1 MKTKTFLIPRVV
13 QVPTGVTQNA
23 LQKWIALLKTLDF
36 LFLAARFFCLPF
48 WDPFLGGQRFSR
60 TSDCAVLSSCFSV
73 SSASRSLG
81 AFWQERFWRAGAGS
95 SGASR
100 FDERE
105 QFAGE
110 AVLSE
115 LPDHHVEEQR
125 ALGGRWQFSGGQQVA
140 GAGGVARCARDS
152 RVDEREHFACE
163 AVSSGGSRSSTGAGC
178 VALLDRDSLAVPID
192 LPGQDH
198 VAGCAGRQG
207 VEQPA
212 PGTRWGFRPLTGAL
226 SQARKLHRR
235 AIESLNTSLVPH
247 SRLFSLHPSL
257 VSQNSSLSHGLG
269 AMNSCGSMHGLCMH
283 DNSFVLHE
291 NSWGALG
298 HKNSCSLHAAGV
310 RGGTKAPSTSTR
322 IRGRRSAVEKL
333 ASPQQTSSKLHVE
346 VWEGLLS
353 NQGMKFSQEE
363 EIVTGCVV
371 SVARPSC
378 LDGSPEPPGPGRV
391 IRNMFGWSQL
401 EKTVRSGVWL
411 FRGALRGENLFS
423 SPLTQQETGSGKGRT
438 TQRGRSPVTSS
449 CSCSYRVW
457 AWSRYRA
464 AHWRAVLA
472 TACRSVEGY
481 RTPDE
486 AWCAEGVPTA
496 ANLNLYRGW
505 KSCVGW
511 HCDDEPLFGKCGDAK
526 LIVSVSFGSSA
537 LFRWRRQS
545 CSDGE
550 GHLCWLGHGDI
561 LVMDGQC
568 QDEFLHCTSSG
579 RDLERINVTFRWI
592 KQHASFCPFLKA
604 GVACCLPTCAQGS
617 SVPNTGNLG
626 FGLFWAL
633 GVLLCVLCT
642 WGVLVL
648 LSSCCAQDLGYSGV
662 PPAGHALWAEVGGGI
677 TFVTP

>member
-1 MKTKTFLIPRVV
+1 M
-13 QVPTGVTQNA
+13 
-23 LQKWIALLKTLDF
+23 
-36 LFLAARFFCLPF
+36 
-48 WDPFLGGQRFSR
+48 
-60 TSDCAVLSSCFSV
+60 
-73 SSASRSLG
+73 
-81 AFWQERFWRAGAGS
+81 
-95 SGASR
+95 
-100 FDERE
+100 
-105 QFAGE
+105 
-110 AVLSE
+110 
-115 LPDHHVEEQR
+115 
-125 ALGGRWQFSGGQQVA
+125 
-140 GAGGVARCARDS
+140 
-152 RVDEREHFACE
+152 
-163 AVSSGGSRSSTGAGC
+163 
-178 VALLDRDSLAVPID
+178 
-192 LPGQDH
+192 
-198 VAGCAGRQG
+198 
-207 VEQPA
+207 EQPA

-226 SQARKLHRR
+226 SQARKLHRH

-257 VSQNSSLSHGLG
+257 VSQNSSLSHSLG

-283 DNSFVLHE
+283 DNSLVMHD
-291 NSWGALG
+291 NSWGALE
-298 HKNSCSLHAAGV
+298 HNNSCSLHAAGV

-322 IRGRRSAVEKL
+322 TRSRRSAVEKL

-353 NQGMKFSQEE
+353 NQGMKFSREQ

-371 SVARPSC
+371 SGARPSC

-423 SPLTQQETGSGKGRT
+423 SLCAAGDWVRKGSYHTAWAVPGD
-438 TQRGRSPVTSS
+438 SPCT
-449 CSCSYRVW
+449 CSYAYGRGPAIGPHTGRRCWPLLAGVW
-457 AWSRYRA
+457 
-464 AHWRAVLA
+464 
-472 TACRSVEGY
+472 TAIA
-481 RTPDE
+481 PLMKP
-486 AWCAEGVPTA
+486 WCAEGEVPTA

-550 GHLCWLGHGDI
+550 GHLCCLGHGDI

-579 RDLERINVTFRWI
+579 RDLQRINVTFRWI

-617 SVPNTGNLG
+617 SVPNTGEFGFWTFLG
-626 FGLFWAL
+626 FRSSS
-633 GVLLCVLCT
+633 LCLVHMGSVSFAILPAVHRT
-642 WGVLVL
+642 W
-648 LSSCCAQDLGYSGV
+648 
-662 PPAGHALWAEVGGGI
+662 
-677 TFVTP
+677 VT